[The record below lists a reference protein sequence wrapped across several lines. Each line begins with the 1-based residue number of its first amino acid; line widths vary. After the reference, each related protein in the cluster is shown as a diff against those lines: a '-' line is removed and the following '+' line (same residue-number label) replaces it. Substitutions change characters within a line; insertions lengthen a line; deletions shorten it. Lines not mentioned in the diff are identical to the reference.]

1 MGEKKQKEKS
11 GRIVRDKIRR
21 GQPPIHSVKCGV
33 RREVRLQRQ
42 EKDKKARMDEK
53 GGCDNG
59 T

>member
-21 GQPPIHSVKCGV
+21 GQPPTHSVRCGV

-42 EKDKKARMDEK
+42 EKDKKARGKWWMR
-53 GGCDNG
+53 
-59 T
+59 